1 MGRAMK
7 RATARA
13 AWVELEGGAGL
24 PVEQFLTYR
33 LHALHSALNRQA
45 IEILGRVSG
54 LGLPEWR
61 VISLLGTGATLT
73 ARKIG
78 QTSAID
84 KGLLSRTLAAIE
96 QRGLIVTARDARDR
110 RLVKVTLTAKGQA
123 IYDQTIPHMQARQ
136 RALMKALN
144 KSEQTVVFPII
155 DKLLAAASAPK

>member
-1 MGRAMK
+1 MGLLAM
-7 RATARA
+7 TRA
-13 AWVELEGGAGL
+13 ALIQLGSGAGL

-61 VISLLGTGATLT
+61 VVALLGTGATLT

-84 KGLLSRTLAAIE
+84 KGLLSRTLAALE

-123 IYDQTIPHMQARQ
+123 TYDKTIPHMQARQ

-144 KSEQTVVFPII
+144 KSEQTAVFAIF
-155 DKLLAAASAPK
+155 DKLLSAACVSK